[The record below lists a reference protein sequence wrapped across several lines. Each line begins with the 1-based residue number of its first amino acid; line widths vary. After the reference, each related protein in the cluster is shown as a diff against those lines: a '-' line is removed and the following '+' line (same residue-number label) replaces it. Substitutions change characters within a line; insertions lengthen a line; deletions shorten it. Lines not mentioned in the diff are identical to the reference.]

1 MKAGVVAISGG
12 LILTAVDSLEIRI
25 VGKSGHVSHL
35 NLCVDSI
42 LTASQIVVRL
52 QNIVTKEVRPEGF
65 AVFACAS
72 IHGGSTANIVPDF
85 VDLKLSIRSYRL
97 ELHERLLAA
106 VKRVVY
112 AECEASGSLHI
123 HEPNC
128 TTIMQASAT
137 INDSEHAE
145 ILKPPSKATLVD
157 NVIDTDPFGANEDV
171 SILATSRGAP
181 LVHYMYGCV
190 DGEERE

>member
-25 VGKSGHVSHL
+25 FGKSGHISRL
-35 NLCVDSI
+35 DLCVDSI
-42 LTASQIVVRL
+42 LTASQIFVRL
-52 QNIVTKEVRPEGF
+52 QNIVTKEFRPEGF
-65 AVFACAS
+65 AVIACAS
-72 IHGGSTANIVPDF
+72 IHGGSTTNIVPDF

-123 HEPNC
+123 HEPNF
-128 TTIMQASAT
+128 TTIMQAPAT

-145 ILKPPSKATLVD
+145 ILKWAFKSD
-157 NVIDTDPFGANEDV
+157 FG
-171 SILATSRGAP
+171 G
-181 LVHYMYGCV
+181 
-190 DGEERE
+190 